1 MLGVSFCFLRI
12 RRPPR
17 SKRTDTLFPYTTLFR
32 SNRSLVALRG
42 PGLSTK
48 GRGAARRDVLALISV
63 RRAADEGA
71 PPLDADAIAE
81 RLFGKALPAPEAYGA
96 RPSDTPEPA
105 LETLL
110 AGFRD
115 LAG

>member
-1 MLGVSFCFLRI
+1 MPV
-12 RRPPR
+12 
-17 SKRTDTLFPYTTLFR
+17 
-32 SNRSLVALRG
+32 

-48 GRGAARRDVLALISV
+48 GTGAARRDVLALISV

-110 AGFRD
+110 AGFRSEEHTSE
-115 LAG
+115 LPSLMRSSYAVFCLKKKKQ